1 MITHIINWCTRNRLV
16 VLVLTLALVVVGV
29 ESLSRLSLDALPD
42 LSDVQVI
49 VKTDYA
55 GQAPQFVEDQ
65 VTYPLAASLL
75 SVPGTKAVRGFSMF
89 GESLIYVIFED
100 GTDIYWARS
109 RILENL
115 SQAAGQLPENAVP
128 TLGPDASGV
137 GWIYEYALVDKSGN
151 TPPDELR
158 ALQDFYL
165 KLELQSLPG
174 VAEVASVGGKARQF
188 QIDVDP
194 LKLAA
199 HGLDLGSVA
208 QAVRNSNQSSG
219 GSAFEMARAEYLV
232 RSNGYLRHT
241 TDFEDIPLYTDSA
254 GNVIRL
260 KQIADISTGPS
271 PRRGIAELDGKGE
284 VTGGIVVMRHGEN
297 ALTTIRGVAARL
309 QELRAGLPA
318 GVEIV
323 TTYDRSG
330 LIERAVETLRNKL
343 LEESLVVA
351 LICGIFLFHFR
362 SSLVAIVT
370 LPIGILVALWIMRL
384 QGVSANIMSLGGI
397 VIAVGAMIDAAIVMI
412 ENMHRHLERSSDP
425 SGKTL
430 DVWPVVR
437 QSAGEVGPALFFSL
451 LVITVSFLPVFT
463 LTGQEARLFSPL
475 AYTKTY
481 AMAAA
486 AILAITLT
494 PVLMGY
500 AIRGRIPPE
509 SANPINRVLKR
520 LYQPVLYAA
529 LRHPKT
535 VVLAAALSLAT
546 IAFPL
551 SKLGSEFMPPLDEGD
566 LLYMP
571 TTLPGVS
578 ADEAADILRRTDQLI
593 AAMPE
598 VERVFGKAGRAE
610 TATDPAPLSMLET
623 TIMLKPRSEWPEG
636 RTKQGLIEDLDQTV
650 RLAGLTNSWGYPI
663 KTRIDMQSSGIRTP
677 LGIKI
682 TGPDVAELERIAI
695 EMESVLRTV
704 PGARSVFAERIGAGR
719 YVDID
724 IDRQQAARYG
734 LSINAIQSVV
744 EGAMGGQALGTV
756 IDGRERYPI
765 VLRYTR
771 AHRDSLPALNEM
783 RIKSPN
789 GTLVALRD
797 VAQVHVSDGP
807 TAVKSENARPV
818 AYVFID
824 LATTDAGAYLS
835 AAQAALDQQ
844 VQFDVG
850 YTMSWEG
857 QYLQYQDGKPRLL
870 AAVALTLLLIS
881 TLLFLHFR
889 DAIKV
894 AMVLLCL
901 PFSLIGGLWI
911 IYLLEYQLSV
921 AVFIGLI
928 ALAGVAAEFGVVMLL
943 YLDQA
948 LAAMAKEK
956 PTLTRADVRSAI
968 VSGALLR
975 LRPKAMTVAVILGG
989 LLPVMF
995 SDDAGADVMKRIAAP
1010 LIGGMVSAPL
1020 FSLVVIPALYLLIF
1034 RRKSVA
1040 ATAPEPNPAPV
1051 VDAL

>member
-1 MITHIINWCTRNRLV
+1 MITRIIGWCTHNRLL
-16 VLVLTLALVVVGV
+16 VLVMTLALTLAGI

-42 LSDVQVI
+42 LSDAQVI
-49 VKTDYA
+49 VKTDYP

-75 SVPGTKAVRGFSMF
+75 SVPGAKAIRGFSMF

-109 RILENL
+109 RILESL
-115 SQAAGQLPENAVP
+115 SQVAGRLPANAIP

-137 GWIYEYALVDKSGN
+137 GWIYEYALVDTAGN

-165 KLELQSLPG
+165 KLELQGLPG

-194 LKLAA
+194 VKLAA
-199 HGLDLGSVA
+199 HNLSLDQVA
-208 QAVRNSNQSSG
+208 QAIRDNNQSSG
-219 GSAFEMARAEYLV
+219 GAAFEMARAEYLV
-232 RSNGYLRHT
+232 RSNGYLGDT
-241 TDFEDIPLYTDSA
+241 ADFLDIPVYADEA
-254 GNVIRL
+254 GSVIRL
-260 KQIADISTGPS
+260 KQLADVSIGPR
-271 PRRGIAELDGKGE
+271 PRRGVAELDGKGE

-297 ALTTIRGVAARL
+297 ALSTIQGVKAKL
-309 QELRAGLPA
+309 ETLKTGLPP

-323 TTYDRSG
+323 TTYDRSS
-330 LIERAVETLRNKL
+330 LIERSVRTLRNKL

-351 LICGIFLFHFR
+351 LICGLFLFHFR

-397 VIAVGAMIDAAIVMI
+397 VIAVGAMVDAAIVMI
-412 ENMHRHLERSSDP
+412 ENMHRHLEKEPVSPGEKR
-425 SGKTL
+425 
-430 DVWPVVR
+430 DVWPIVR

-451 LVITVSFLPVFT
+451 LVITISFLPVFT

-486 AILAITLT
+486 AVLAITLT

-509 SANPINRVLKR
+509 SANPLNRALKR
-520 LYQPVLYAA
+520 LYQPLLYAV
-529 LRHPKT
+529 LRHPKKIL
-535 VVLAAALSLAT
+535 LAAALSLLT
-546 IAFPL
+546 IAVPL
-551 SKLGSEFMPPLDEGD
+551 SRLGSEFMPPLDEGD

-598 VERVFGKAGRAE
+598 VARVFGKAGRAE

-623 TIMLKPRSEWPEG
+623 TIMLKPRAEWPEG
-636 RTKQGLIEDLDQTV
+636 STMESLIEKLDQTV
-650 RLAGLTNSWGYPI
+650 RLAGLTNSWAYPI
-663 KTRIDMQSSGIRTP
+663 KTRIDMQSTGIRTP
-677 LGIKI
+677 LGVKI
-682 TGPDVAELERIAI
+682 TGPDMAELDRIAI
-695 EMESVLRTV
+695 DMESALRAV
-704 PGARSVFAERIGAGR
+704 PGTRSAFAERIGAGR

-724 IDRQQAARYG
+724 IDRQLAARYG
-734 LSINAIQSVV
+734 LSISAIQSTV
-744 EGAMGGQALGTV
+744 ESAMGGQTLGTV
-756 IDGRERYPI
+756 IDGRERFPI
-765 VLRYTR
+765 TLRYTR
-771 AHRDSLPALNEM
+771 GDRDSLSALSDI
-783 RIKSPN
+783 RIKAPN
-789 GTLVALRD
+789 GALVALRE
-797 VAQVHVSDGP
+797 VARVQVSDGP
-807 TAVKSENARPV
+807 TEIKSENARPV

-824 LATTDAGAYLS
+824 LATPDIGGYLS
-835 AAQAALDQQ
+835 AAQAALDENIELG
-844 VQFDVG
+844 VG
-850 YTMSWEG
+850 YTMTWEG
-857 QYLQYQDGKPRLL
+857 QYLSYQHGKPRLL

-889 DAIKV
+889 DALKV
-894 AMVLLCL
+894 GIVLLCL
-901 PFSLIGGLWI
+901 PFSLIGGLWF
-911 IYLLEYQLSV
+911 IYVLGYQLSV
-921 AVFIGLI
+921 AVYIGLI

-948 LAAMAKEK
+948 LAARKKENAS
-956 PTLTRADVRSAI
+956 LSQADVLSSIIA
-968 VSGALLR
+968 GALLR

-1010 LIGGMVSAPL
+1010 LIGGMLSAPL
-1020 FSLVVIPALYLLIF
+1020 FSLLVIPAIYLLVY
-1034 RRKSVA
+1034 RRRRS
-1040 ATAPEPNPAPV
+1040 E
-1051 VDAL
+1051 

>member
-1 MITHIINWCTRNRLV
+1 MITAVIDWCTRNRLI
-16 VLVLTLALVVVGV
+16 VLVMTLALTLVGI

-49 VKTDYA
+49 VKTEYP

-75 SVPGTKAVRGFSMF
+75 SVPGTKAVRGVSMF

-109 RILENL
+109 RILESL
-115 SQAAGQLPENAVP
+115 SQATGRLPASAVP

-137 GWIYEYALVDKSGN
+137 GWVYEYALVDASGN
-151 TPPDELR
+151 TPPDRLR

-174 VAEVASVGGKARQF
+174 VAEVASIGGKARQF
-188 QIDVDP
+188 QIDADP

-199 HGLDLGSVA
+199 HGLSLDQVA
-208 QAVRNSNQSSG
+208 EAVKGSNQSSG
-219 GSAFEMARAEYLV
+219 GAAFEMARAEYLV
-232 RSNGYLRHT
+232 RSDGYLRNT
-241 TDFEDIPLYTDSA
+241 GDFEDIPVYTDDK

-260 KQIADISTGPS
+260 KQVADVSIGPR

-297 ALTTIRGVAARL
+297 ALTTIRGVKARL
-309 QELRAGLPA
+309 QELRAGLPP

-323 TTYDRSG
+323 TTYDRSS
-330 LIERAVETLRNKL
+330 LIERAVRTLRDKL
-343 LEESLVVA
+343 LEESLAVA
-351 LICGIFLFHFR
+351 LICGFFLFHVR

-397 VIAVGAMIDAAIVMI
+397 VIAVGAMVDAAIVMI
-412 ENMHRHLERSSDP
+412 ENMHRHLE
-425 SGKTL
+425 KTPATPGETR
-430 DVWPVVR
+430 DVWPIVR
-437 QSAGEVGPALFFSL
+437 ESAGEVGPALFFSL

-486 AILAITLT
+486 AVLAVTLT

-509 SANPINRVLKR
+509 SANPINRTLKR
-520 LYQPVLYAA
+520 FYQPVLYAA
-529 LRHPKT
+529 LKHPGR
-535 VVLAAALSLAT
+535 VLFVAVLSLAT
-546 IAFPL
+546 LAVPL
-551 SKLGSEFMPPLDEGD
+551 SRLGSEFMPPLDEGD

-571 TTLPGVS
+571 TTMPGVS

-598 VERVFGKAGRAE
+598 VARVFGKAGRAE

-623 TIMLKPRSEWPEG
+623 TVMLKPRSEWPAG
-636 RTKQGLIEDLDQTV
+636 STKQGVIEKLDQAV
-650 RLAGLTNSWGYPI
+650 RLPGLTNSWGYPI
-663 KTRIDMQSSGIRTP
+663 KTRIDMQSTGIRTP

-682 TGPDVAELERIAI
+682 TGSDVAELERIAI
-695 EMESVLRTV
+695 GMESALRTV
-704 PGARSVFAERIGAGR
+704 PGTRSVFAERIGAGR

-734 LSINAIQSVV
+734 LGINAIQSVV
-744 EGAMGGQALGTV
+744 EGAMGGQTLGTV
-756 IDGRERYPI
+756 IDGRERFPI
-765 VLRYTR
+765 TLRYTR
-771 AHRDSLPALNEM
+771 GDRDSLSALNEM
-783 RIKSPN
+783 RIRTPN

-797 VAQVHVSDGP
+797 VARIHVSDGP
-807 TAVKSENARPV
+807 TEVKSENARPV

-824 LATTDAGAYLS
+824 LSTPDVGSYLT
-835 AAQAALDQQ
+835 AAQDVLDRD
-844 VQFDVG
+844 VKLGVG
-850 YTMSWEG
+850 YAMAWEG
-857 QYLQYQDGKPRLL
+857 QYLNYQEGKPRLL
-870 AAVALTLLLIS
+870 TTVALTLLLIS
-881 TLLFLHFR
+881 TLLFMHFR
-889 DAIKV
+889 SAVKV
-894 AMVLLCL
+894 SVVLLCL
-901 PFSLIGGLWI
+901 PFSLVGGLWFV
-911 IYLLEYQLSV
+911 YLLDYQLSV

-948 LAAMAKEK
+948 LAAQRNEKE
-956 PTLTRADVRSAI
+956 TLAPADVMAAV

-1020 FSLVVIPALYLLIF
+1020 FSLIVIPAIYLLVF
-1034 RRKSVA
+1034 RRQPAV
-1040 ATAPEPNPAPV
+1040 ATAPVPTRTL
-1051 VDAL
+1051 DIS